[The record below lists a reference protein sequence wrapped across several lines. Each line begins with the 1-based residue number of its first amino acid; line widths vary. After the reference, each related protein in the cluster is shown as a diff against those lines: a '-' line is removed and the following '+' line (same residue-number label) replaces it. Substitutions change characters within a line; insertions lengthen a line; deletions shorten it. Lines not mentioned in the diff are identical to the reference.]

1 MSEWMTRGDNMV
13 PVEFS
18 FIEKLNI
25 VQARLRREMNFKP
38 AAFEDLVQLEM
49 DELDRTVY
57 PAIVLAVSGAC
68 GDYGQKSEALATIVQ
83 FVFMANKVHE
93 LMKDENDI
101 AEELRQFPVLVGDL
115 LYGKFFLELC
125 REKLLPF
132 LDPLAQV
139 IGTMSEGGISRW
151 LSRDTK
157 LSRDEWLPIIEME
170 SASLT
175 ALAARLSAE
184 LAGVSLPLQRRLE
197 AFGWELGLAWGVWKE
212 RLENTMVQSIL
223 QRADTILDEISSGSQ
238 LQLNPLREV
247 YRYIAKQ
254 LNTDHNPQEAGS

>member
-1 MSEWMTRGDNMV
+1 MV

-18 FIEKLNI
+18 FIEKLDM
-25 VQARLRREMNFKP
+25 VWARLRKEMNFKP
-38 AAFEDLVQLEM
+38 ADFEELVQLDM

-68 GDYGQKSEALATIVQ
+68 GDYGQKPEALATIVQ
-83 FVFMANKVHE
+83 FVFMANKVHK
-93 LMKDENDI
+93 LMKDDSDI

-151 LSRDTK
+151 LARDTK
-157 LSRDEWLPIIEME
+157 LNRDEWLRIIEME

-184 LAGVSLPLQRRLE
+184 LAGVSLPLQHRLE

-223 QRADTILDEISSGSQ
+223 QQANNILEEISSGSQ
-238 LQLNPLREV
+238 LQLQPLREV
-247 YRYIAKQ
+247 YHYLAKQ
-254 LNTDHNPQEAGS
+254 LNTDHNPQEVGS

>member
-1 MSEWMTRGDNMV
+1 MV
-13 PVEFS
+13 PLEFS
-18 FIEKLNI
+18 FIEKLNM
-25 VQARLRREMNFKP
+25 VQARLRKEMHFKP
-38 AAFEDLVQLEM
+38 ADFEELVQLDM

-68 GDYGQKSEALATIVQ
+68 GDNGKKSEALATVVQ

-93 LMKDENDI
+93 LMKDDSDI

-139 IGTMSEGGISRW
+139 IGTKSKGGISRW

-157 LSRDEWLPIIEME
+157 LKRDEQLQIIEME
-170 SASLT
+170 NASLT

-184 LAGVSLPLQRRLE
+184 LAGVSLPVQHRLE
-197 AFGWELGLAWGVWKE
+197 EFGWELGLAWGVWKE
-212 RLENTMVQSIL
+212 RLENTMVQTIL
-223 QRADTILDEISSGSQ
+223 QRANNILDEISPGSQ
-238 LQLNPLREV
+238 LQLQPLREV
-247 YRYIAKQ
+247 YHYIAKQ
-254 LNTDHNPQEAGS
+254 LNTDYNPLEVGSR

>member
-1 MSEWMTRGDNMV
+1 MV
-13 PVEFS
+13 PVEFN
-18 FIEKLNI
+18 FIEKLDM
-25 VQARLRREMNFKP
+25 VRARMRKEMKFRP
-38 AAFEDLVQLEM
+38 ADFEELVQLDM
-49 DELDRTVY
+49 DELDLTVY

-68 GDYGQKSEALATIVQ
+68 GDYGQKPEALATIVQ
-83 FVFMANKVHE
+83 FVFMANKVHS
-93 LMKDENDI
+93 LMNDDSDI

-115 LYGKFFLELC
+115 LYGKFFLKLC
-125 REKLLPF
+125 NEKLLPF

-151 LSRDTK
+151 LARDTK
-157 LSRDEWLPIIEME
+157 LNRDEWVRIIEME

-184 LAGVSLPLQRRLE
+184 LAGVSLPLQHRLE

-223 QRADTILDEISSGSQ
+223 QQANNILDEISSGSQ
-238 LQLNPLREV
+238 LQLQPLREV
-247 YRYIAKQ
+247 YHYLAKR
-254 LNTDHNPQEAGS
+254 LNTDYKPQEAGS